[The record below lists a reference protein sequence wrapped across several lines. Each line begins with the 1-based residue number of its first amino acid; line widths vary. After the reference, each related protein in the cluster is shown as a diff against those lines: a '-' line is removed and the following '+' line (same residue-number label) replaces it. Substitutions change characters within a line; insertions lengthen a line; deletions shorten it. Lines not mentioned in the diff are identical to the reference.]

1 MHKQRLYK
9 DPHNQTACVWCVC
22 TYHEHVPV
30 RFTDGYIED
39 TGIHWVVC
47 RESKMANRGLGFRL
61 KEGRMCACFGGGG
74 RGQRERTYN
83 YSLHTVLS
91 LLHWMLV
98 QGPRKLHP
106 RIENKVWLDRQTHL
120 SYPVILVKVDA
131 VLHHHDQL

>member
-61 KEGRMCACFGGGG
+61 KEGRMCACFGGEGD
-74 RGQRERTYN
+74 REKEHIITVCIQSCPCCTGCWCRDLGN
-83 YSLHTVLS
+83 Y
-91 LLHWMLV
+91 
-98 QGPRKLHP
+98 
-106 RIENKVWLDRQTHL
+106 
-120 SYPVILVKVDA
+120 ILVLKTRSGLIDK
-131 VLHHHDQL
+131 HTCHTP